1 MDVGA
6 NPNATEEDT
15 AAAAAKAPA
24 GAAAAK
30 APAADA
36 KAPAADAKAAPA
48 AKAAKRLVA
57 AELDDASKATK
68 AASDKTILEI

>member
-6 NPNATEEDT
+6 NPDATEEDT
-15 AAAAAKAPA
+15 AAAADAKAPA
-24 GAAAAK
+24 
-30 APAADA
+30 AADA

-48 AKAAKRLVA
+48 AAAKAAKRLVA
-57 AELDDASKATK
+57 AELDEASKATK

>member
-6 NPNATEEDT
+6 NPDATEEDT
-15 AAAAAKAPA
+15 AAAADAKAPA
-24 GAAAAK
+24 A
-30 APAADA
+30 AADA

-48 AKAAKRLVA
+48 AAAKAAKRLVA
-57 AELDDASKATK
+57 AELDEASKATK